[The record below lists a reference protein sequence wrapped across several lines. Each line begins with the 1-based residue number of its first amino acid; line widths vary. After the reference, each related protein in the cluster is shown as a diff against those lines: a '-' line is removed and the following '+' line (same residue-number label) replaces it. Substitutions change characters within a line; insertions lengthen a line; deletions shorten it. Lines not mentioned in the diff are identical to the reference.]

1 MADYTPYKVTSYDD
15 WKKNIQESVS
25 SDSDYQAAKAKL
37 EETTNNKPVYAGTY
51 DNDVANA
58 YNNIVNREKFQYNLD
73 DDALYKQYADK
84 YMAAGKL
91 AMKNSMGQSAALTGG
106 YGSSY
111 GAAVGQQTY
120 DAYLQGLNDKALEM
134 YDRAYQRYQDEGDRL
149 KDIYGLASDMANTEY
164 GRYTD
169 LLGQYNTD
177 RSFDYGAMQDAYNN
191 AYNRDVQAYS
201 RYTNDESIMSDYAYN
216 LAAQGDFSLLEQM
229 FGTEAANNARTT
241 WSMQNPDAAF
251 ARGLISADQYA
262 NITGKYPIGYEPA
275 AEGGGGGGYGG
286 GSTKKK
292 TGSGSDYSGLE
303 ANYSGS
309 GTSLAPSSGTTKY
322 AGDTPTTIAGKIYTS
337 PTITKLSTGT
347 KTTTTTKKK
356 SSGGG
361 GR

>member
-1 MADYTPYKVTSYDD
+1 MADTTYKPYQVTSYDD
-15 WKKNIQESVS
+15 WKSKISDTVNN
-25 SDSDYQAAKAKL
+25 DSDYQAAKAKL

-120 DAYLQGLNDKALEM
+120 DSYLQGLNDKAIEF
-134 YDRAYQRYQDEGDRL
+134 YDRAYGRYQDEGNRL
-149 KDIYGLASDMANTEY
+149 KDIYGLAQDMANTEY
-164 GRYTD
+164 GRYSD

-191 AYNRDVQAYS
+191 VYNRDVQAYS

-216 LAAQGDFSLLEQM
+216 LASQGDFTLLAQM
-229 FGTEAANNARTT
+229 FGQEAADNARLT
-241 WSMQNPDAAF
+241 WAMQNPDAAF
-251 ARGLISADQYA
+251 ARGLITPEQY
-262 NITGKYPIGYEPA
+262 NDITGKYPTGYAPA
-275 AEGGGGGGYGG
+275 GG
-286 GSTKKK
+286 GSYGGSRKKKK
-292 TGSGSDYSGLE
+292 TTTSVDDFE
-303 ANYSGS
+303 ANY
-309 GTSLAPSSGTTKY
+309 
-322 AGDTPTTIAGKIYTS
+322 TPTT
-337 PTITKLSTGT
+337 T
-347 KTTTTTKKK
+347 KTTTTTKKGADK
-356 SSGGG
+356 IIVANGPS
-361 GR
+361 RAATLYKMTK

>member
-1 MADYTPYKVTSYDD
+1 MADTTYKPYQVTSYDD
-15 WKKNIQESVS
+15 WKGKISDTVNN
-25 SDSDYQAAKAKL
+25 DSDYQAAKAKL
-37 EETTNNKPVYAGTY
+37 DETTNNKPVYAGTY

-120 DAYLQGLNDKALEM
+120 DSYLQGLNDKALEF
-134 YDRAYQRYQDEGDRL
+134 YDRAYGRYQDEGDRL
-149 KDIYGLASDMANTEY
+149 KDIYGMSRDMADTEY

-191 AYNRDVQAYS
+191 AYNRDIQAYS

-216 LAAQGDFSLLEQM
+216 LASQGDFSMLAQM
-229 FGTEAANNARTT
+229 FGQEAADNAMKT
-241 WSMQNPDAAF
+241 WAMQNPDAAF
-251 ARGLISADQYA
+251 ARGLITPEQY
-262 NITGKYPIGYEPA
+262 NDITGKYPTGYEPVVA
-275 AEGGGGGGYGG
+275 ASG
-286 GSTKKK
+286 GSYGVRRKKK
-292 TGSGSDYSGLE
+292 TGSSIDDYE
-303 ANYSGS
+303 DAY
-309 GTSLAPSSGTTKY
+309 K
-322 AGDTPTTIAGKIYTS
+322 PTT
-337 PTITKLSTGT
+337 
-347 KTTTTTKKK
+347 TTPTTTKKTG
-356 SSGGG
+356 SSDKIIVSNGPS
-361 GR
+361 RANTLYKMTK

>member
-1 MADYTPYKVTSYDD
+1 MADTTYKPYQVTSYDD
-15 WKKNIQESVS
+15 WKSKISDTVNN
-25 SDSDYQAAKAKL
+25 DSDYQAAKAKL

-120 DAYLQGLNDKALEM
+120 DSYLQGLNDKAIEF
-134 YDRAYQRYQDEGDRL
+134 YDRAYGRYQDEGNRL
-149 KDIYGLASDMANTEY
+149 KDIYGLAQDMANTEY
-164 GRYTD
+164 GRYSD

-191 AYNRDVQAYS
+191 VYNRDVQAYS

-216 LAAQGDFSLLEQM
+216 LASQGDFTLLAQM
-229 FGTEAANNARTT
+229 FGQEAYDELYGDLEEIGVWGTWEPCHKEMLGHGIVGVENLGGDLDKIIPGRWFRFNCFPLRWYLGDGTAR
-241 WSMQNPDAAF
+241 QGQLLYI
-251 ARGLISADQYA
+251 R
-262 NITGKYPIGYEPA
+262 
-275 AEGGGGGGYGG
+275 
-286 GSTKKK
+286 
-292 TGSGSDYSGLE
+292 
-303 ANYSGS
+303 
-309 GTSLAPSSGTTKY
+309 
-322 AGDTPTTIAGKIYTS
+322 
-337 PTITKLSTGT
+337 
-347 KTTTTTKKK
+347 
-356 SSGGG
+356 
-361 GR
+361 